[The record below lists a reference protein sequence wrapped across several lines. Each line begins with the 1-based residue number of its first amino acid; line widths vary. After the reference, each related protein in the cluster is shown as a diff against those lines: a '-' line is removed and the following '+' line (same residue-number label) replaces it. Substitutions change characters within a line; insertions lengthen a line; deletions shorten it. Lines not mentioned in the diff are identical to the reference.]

1 MESPEEI
8 NGHSE
13 AKDETKVTECAV
25 KEESSEC
32 TAKEK
37 SIESA
42 VKEIATESVV
52 EEQTTESAD
61 KDEACDLIL
70 DSPSVEFTIIHN
82 KDKYTVSM
90 PLLSTIA
97 QLKDKL
103 VDMIGVPS
111 KMQKIM
117 IKGLAKDDQT
127 LESLNVSSSSKIMV
141 VGAKLQ
147 DIVAVS
153 VANVEEESG
162 SSKSGSSVKEP
173 LCKKKLHLKVLE
185 RGIPDDALVGILNIK
200 DPLPPHPLSGMLN
213 KHGGKVRLT
222 FKLEVDQLWIGTK
235 ERTQKVAM
243 NTIRHVVS
251 EPIEGHEEYH
261 IVGFQLGTTEASRYW
276 VYWVPA
282 QYVDSIKE
290 AIFGG

>member
-1 MESPEEI
+1 M
-8 NGHSE
+8 
-13 AKDETKVTECAV
+13 
-25 KEESSEC
+25 
-32 TAKEK
+32 
-37 SIESA
+37 
-42 VKEIATESVV
+42 

-153 VANVEEESG
+153 VANVEE
-162 SSKSGSSVKEP
+162 
-173 LCKKKLHLKVLE
+173 
-185 RGIPDDALVGILNIK
+185 
-200 DPLPPHPLSGMLN
+200 
-213 KHGGKVRLT
+213 VRENHF
-222 FKLEVDQLWIGTK
+222 FKLFQIY
-235 ERTQKVAM
+235 
-243 NTIRHVVS
+243 NTCTFLRNRVHQNQV
-251 EPIEGHEEYH
+251 H
-261 IVGFQLGTTEASRYW
+261 R
-276 VYWVPA
+276 
-282 QYVDSIKE
+282 
-290 AIFGG
+290 

>member
-1 MESPEEI
+1 MVLILEEI
-8 NGHSE
+8 NGHS
-13 AKDETKVTECAV
+13 KVNDETKVA
-25 KEESSEC
+25 
-32 TAKEK
+32 
-37 SIESA
+37 ESA
-42 VKEIATESVV
+42 VKEETTECIAKEKTTESAV
-52 EEQTTESAD
+52 EEQTTESAV

-70 DSPSVEFTIIHN
+70 NSPPVEFTIIHN

-153 VANVEEESG
+153 VANVEE
-162 SSKSGSSVKEP
+162 V
-173 LCKKKLHLKVLE
+173 CKN
-185 RGIPDDALVGILNIK
+185 R
-200 DPLPPHPLSGMLN
+200 
-213 KHGGKVRLT
+213 
-222 FKLEVDQLWIGTK
+222 F
-235 ERTQKVAM
+235 
-243 NTIRHVVS
+243 
-251 EPIEGHEEYH
+251 
-261 IVGFQLGTTEASRYW
+261 
-276 VYWVPA
+276 
-282 QYVDSIKE
+282 
-290 AIFGG
+290 